1 MIKKTLK
8 YIDFNGN
15 ERTEDFYFHLT
26 EAELTEWELSID
38 GGLTG
43 VITRIINSQ
52 DQKQMIEI
60 FKSLLM
66 KSYGEKSADGRRF
79 VKNQDVLDSFMQT
92 QAFSDIYMELATND
106 KAASEFVNGLMPES
120 VKQKMKSVE
129 ENK

>member
-120 VKQKMKSVE
+120 VKQKMKLVE